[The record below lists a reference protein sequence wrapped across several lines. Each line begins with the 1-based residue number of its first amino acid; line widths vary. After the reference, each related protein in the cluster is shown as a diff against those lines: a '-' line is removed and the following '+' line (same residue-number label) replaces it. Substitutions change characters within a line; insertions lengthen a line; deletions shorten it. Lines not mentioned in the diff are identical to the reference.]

1 MTLKKKVVILLC
13 NDIKLSG
20 LFRALLEHSS
30 SLKELT
36 CCCPLAPSAGEKT
49 EFQMEELRKIT
60 NVGAKT
66 PVYILCLTELKR
78 LVHVGGTK
86 NASVYKLCTQK

>member
-1 MTLKKKVVILLC
+1 MLV
-13 NDIKLSG
+13 
-20 LFRALLEHSS
+20 SS
-30 SLKELT
+30 F
-36 CCCPLAPSAGEKT
+36 CPVLPSAGEKT

-78 LVHVGGTK
+78 LTHARGTK
-86 NASVYKLCTQK
+86 NASVYKLNTNN